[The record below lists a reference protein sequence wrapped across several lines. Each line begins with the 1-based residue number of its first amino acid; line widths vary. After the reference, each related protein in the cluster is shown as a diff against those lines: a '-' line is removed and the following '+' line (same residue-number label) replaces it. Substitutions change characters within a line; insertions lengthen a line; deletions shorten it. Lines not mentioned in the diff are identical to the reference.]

1 MEKIRVGANESEMRL
16 DRFLKK
22 YLANASLSYI
32 YKIIRKDIKVN
43 GKRKKEDYILKEG
56 DEISIY
62 VTDEELERLT
72 ARKTREKAKKQ
83 FKVVYEDENIVVV
96 DKPVGLLTHG
106 DMSEHKNTLANQ
118 VIDYLTA
125 KGDYIPRV
133 EKTFTPAPCNRLDR
147 NTGGLIVFG
156 KNARSVRKVN
166 KLFQGR
172 NNISKY
178 YLAVAAG
185 TIDEEIVVRGGIS
198 KDERT
203 NTVTVTE
210 EGRESVSVIRPIKA
224 GKEYSVVEVELVT
237 GRTHQIR
244 AHLASIGHPIIGD
257 PKYGDEK
264 ANTKAGEDRQL
275 LHAYKL
281 VFGDVDGFLEYLSGK
296 EIEGEIPERIKRY
309 C

>member
-1 MEKIRVGANESEMRL
+1 MEKITVGANDSEMRL

-22 YLANASLSYI
+22 YLVNASLSHI
-32 YKIIRKDIKVN
+32 YKMIRKDIKVN
-43 GKRKKEDYILKEG
+43 GKRKKEDFILTTG

-62 VTDEELERLT
+62 VSSDELERLT

-83 FKVVYEDENIVVV
+83 FKVVYEDENIIVV

-106 DMSEHKNTLANQ
+106 DMTEHKNTLANQ
-118 VIDYLTA
+118 VVDYLIE
-125 KGDYIPRV
+125 KGEYVPRK

-156 KNARSVRKVN
+156 KNAPSVRKVN
-166 KLFQGR
+166 KLFQSR
-172 NNISKY
+172 TNISKY
-178 YLAVAAG
+178 YLAV
-185 TIDEEIVVRGGIS
+185 VRGRLDSEMTVEGGIE

-203 NTVTVTE
+203 NTVSVTDK
-210 EGRESVSVIRPIKA
+210 GRESVSVIRPIRE
-224 GKEYSVVEVELVT
+224 GNDYSLVEVELVT

-264 ANTKAGEDRQL
+264 LNADSGEDTQL

-281 VFGDVDGFLEYLSGK
+281 VFGKVEGFLEYLSGK
-296 EIEGEIPERIKRY
+296 EIEGEIPEKIKRY